1 MPATALVVEDDDR
14 DMAAIEDALCS
25 MQHEFERTTNQSDA
39 LRLLGNREFDY
50 AILDLRIPAR
60 PDRKSAD
67 VEFGGNLL
75 RDLRQQWPEQDLPVI
90 VMADDVECF
99 GMAKWLIEKGA
110 SDFVSKPF
118 RTTHELGD
126 VIRRVLKRSDRPRR
140 PQQNRPKSQ
149 EFAGGELVITPKEA
163 TLLGVRI
170 ISSGGMGH
178 SLAILRLLSQ
188 RDRNGNFVTRSAEE
202 LANQLEVLGGQTAIA
217 GYVRTIRENI
227 IRRLQRERGVKCHR
241 DDVIERTPSGYRL
254 RDWITATFDEELNLA
269 PSPRESRGHTHRD
282 SVGVPLNPRQMWVVE
297 QLESGCPLQR
307 RQIEVVF
314 QVHSKT
320 AKRDLAE
327 LVRHGLIEYVR
338 SGQGGYY
345 RLVRGLKTA

>member
-1 MPATALVVEDDDR
+1 MTATVLVVEDDDR
-14 DMAAIEDALCS
+14 DMAAIEDTLCS

-39 LRLLGNREFDY
+39 LTLLGKRTFDY

-60 PDRKSAD
+60 PDRMSAD

-75 RDLRQQWPEQDLPVI
+75 RDLRQNWPEQELPVI

-126 VIRRVLKRSDRPRR
+126 VIRRVLKRSDRAQRAEIR
-140 PQQNRPKSQ
+140 LPQSQ
-149 EFAGGELVITPKEA
+149 EFSGGNMVITPKEA
-163 TLLGVRI
+163 TLMGVRI
-170 ISSGGMGH
+170 ISSGGIGH
-178 SLAILRLLSQ
+178 SLSILRLLSQ
-188 RDRNGNFVTRSAEE
+188 RDRKGNYAIRSAEE
-202 LANQLEVLGGQTAIA
+202 LADEMDVLGGQTAIA

-227 IRRLQRERGVKCHR
+227 KCRLQRECGLRCGR

-254 RDWITATFDEELNLA
+254 RDWITASIDEGSSKI
-269 PSPRESRGHTHRD
+269 PSPIDRSIESTTH
-282 SVGVPLNPRQMWVVE
+282 SIGVPLNSRQMWVVE
-297 QLESGCPLQR
+297 QLESGVPLQR

-314 QVHSKT
+314 QVHAKT

-327 LVRHGLIEYVR
+327 MVRLGLIEYVR

-345 RLVRGLKTA
+345 RLVRARKSA

>member
-1 MPATALVVEDDDR
+1 MIATALVVEDDDR
-14 DMAAIEDALCS
+14 DMAAIEDTLCS
-25 MQHEFERTTNQSDA
+25 MRHRFEWTTNQADA
-39 LRLLGNREFDY
+39 LRALSDRAFDY

-75 RDLRQQWPEQDLPVI
+75 RDLRQHWPEEKLPVI
-90 VMADDVECF
+90 VMADDVDCF

-126 VIRRVLKRSDRPRR
+126 VIRRVLKRSDRPYY
-140 PQQNRPKSQ
+140 PEVRPKREQ
-149 EFAGGELVITPKEA
+149 EFSGGKLVISPKEA
-163 TLLGVRI
+163 TLMGVRI
-170 ISSGGMGH
+170 ISDGGVGH
-178 SLAILRLLSQ
+178 SLAILRLLAQ
-188 RDRNGNFVTRSAEE
+188 RDRSGSYVTRSAEE
-202 LANQLEVLGGQTAIA
+202 LADELDVLGGQTAIA

-227 IRRLQRERGVKCHR
+227 KCRLQRERGMKCHR

-254 RDWITATFDEELNLA
+254 RDWITATIDEELNLA
-269 PSPRESRGHTHRD
+269 PSPRESRGHAHRD
-282 SVGVPLNPRQMWVVE
+282 SVGVPLNPRQMWVLE

-307 RQIEVVF
+307 HQIEVVF
-314 QVHSKT
+314 RVHSKT

-327 LVRHGLIEYVR
+327 MVRLGLIEYVR

-345 RLVRGLKTA
+345 RLVRALKTA

>member
-1 MPATALVVEDDDR
+1 MTATALVVEDDDR
-14 DMAAIEDALCS
+14 DMAAIEDTLCS

-39 LRLLGNREFDY
+39 LRFLGKRTFDY

-75 RDLRQQWPEQDLPVI
+75 RDLRRRWSEQQLPVI

-118 RTTHELGD
+118 RSTHELGD
-126 VIRRVLKRSDRPRR
+126 VIRRVLKRSDRPQHSRMRR
-140 PQQNRPKSQ
+140 PQSRD
-149 EFAGGELVITPKEA
+149 FAGGELVITANEA
-163 TLLGVRI
+163 TLQGVRI
-170 ISSGGMGH
+170 ISSGGIGH
-178 SLAILRLLSQ
+178 SLMILRLLSQ
-188 RDRNGNFVTRSAEE
+188 RDRQGKFVTRSAEE
-202 LANQLEVLGGQTAIA
+202 LADEMDVLGGQTAIA

-227 IRRLQRERGVKCHR
+227 KSRLHRELGVRCHR

-254 RDWITATFDEELNLA
+254 RDWIRVSIEEETLLIA
-269 PSPRESRGHTHRD
+269 SPVECHVRTSSR
-282 SVGVPLNPRQMWVVE
+282 SFGVPLNSRQTWVVE
-297 QLESGCPLQR
+297 QLLEGCPLQR

-345 RLVRGLKTA
+345 RLTRALKSA